1 MNWRL
6 VASLLLCGL
15 AGVVTW
21 LAGDLRPAQHE
32 VQTLT
37 QAWQVAG
44 DGSAPPPRDAP
55 WQAVQLPTSQ
65 RGTPALRP
73 TPLWFRM
80 PFNDAGHHD
89 GFLAVL
95 LPYLYGGGQVWV
107 NGQRVGD
114 IPVSTPQTHVR
125 WERPHLVMVPDTLL
139 RTQGN
144 ELWVHAVPVQGE
156 TVLNVPAPSVG
167 APDSLRQWHDR
178 RFFWVQTVP
187 ELCVGGCLVVA
198 ILVLLIWVRLP
209 EEVLYGW
216 FGVATLLW
224 GLRTLTFVAESLP
237 QDRWPWWRLIYLVTT
252 GGFVVVMA
260 LFVARSAGLR
270 RPWLE
275 RGLLAYWLSGPVW
288 LLLTGVDADALV
300 NRVWTAGLIPVG
312 VGMVSVAL
320 YNTWKLRTLES
331 LALPLALALATLCG
345 IHDYLVVWN
354 PAVLAMLNAEWAG
367 QRYFLLHHG
376 ANVLLVTMGLLL
388 SSRFVRSVREV
399 RVLNET
405 LESRI
410 ADRERVIAANFDR
423 MADLERRQAAAEER
437 KLIMREIHDGLGS
450 RLFTSLSRVERGA
463 MDGAQ
468 IADLL
473 RQCIADMRLAL
484 DVLSPE
490 DQDLCV
496 AFGDFMF
503 RWQAELQAVGIN
515 CDWRLDV
522 PGEELPLKPYATLQ
536 LLRVAREALTNV
548 VKHAQARQVWLL
560 LTQREDRLC
569 LQIEDDGVGLNASG
583 RSAGRGLGN
592 MATRAQD
599 LGGTLRIE
607 PRAGGGT
614 QVSMSIALSP
624 FLSSPRESPP
634 ADG

>member
-6 VASLLLCGL
+6 VASTLLCGL
-15 AGVVTW
+15 AGMVTW
-21 LAGDLRPAQHE
+21 LAADLRPSQSD

-37 QAWQVAG
+37 QAWQLAADTHG
-44 DGSAPPPRDAP
+44 PPPPDAP

-65 RGTPALRP
+65 RGTPSGTP
-73 TPLWFRM
+73 TPLWFRL
-80 PFNDAGHHD
+80 PFDPAGHHD

-107 NGQRVGD
+107 NGALVGD
-114 IPVSTPQTHVR
+114 IPVSTAQTHVR
-125 WERPHLVMVPDTLL
+125 WERPHLVMVPQRLL
-139 RTQGN
+139 RPAGN
-144 ELWVHAVPVQGE
+144 ELMVHAVPVQGE

-167 APDSLRQWHDR
+167 APVELRRWHDQ

-198 ILVLLIWVRLP
+198 VLVLLIWGRLP

-224 GLRTLTFVAESLP
+224 GLRTLTFVAETLP
-237 QDRWPWWRLIYLVTT
+237 QDRWPWWRLIYLATT

-260 LFVARSAGLR
+260 LFVGRSAGLR
-270 RPWLE
+270 KPWLE
-275 RGLLAYWLSGPVW
+275 RALLAYWLSGPIW
-288 LLLTGVDADALV
+288 LLLTGVNADAVV

-312 VGMVSVAL
+312 VGMVSVAF
-320 YNTWKLRTLES
+320 YSAWKLRTLES

-354 PAVLAMLNAEWAG
+354 PDLLAAFNPTWAG

-376 ANVLLVTMGLLL
+376 ANVLLMTMGLLL
-388 SSRFVRSVREV
+388 SSRFVRSVRGL
-399 RVLNET
+399 RDLNET

-423 MADLERRQAAAEER
+423 VAELERRNAAAEER

-450 RLFTSLSRVERGA
+450 QLFTSLSRVERGA
-463 MDGAQ
+463 MDSAQ

-473 RQCIADMRLAL
+473 RLCISDMRLAL
-484 DVLSPE
+484 DVLSPD
-490 DQDLCV
+490 DQDLFV

-503 RWQAELQAVGIN
+503 RWQAELQAVGIA
-515 CDWRLDV
+515 CDWQLDV
-522 PGEELPLKPYATLQ
+522 PGEELPVKPHATLQ

-548 VKHAQARQVWLL
+548 VKHAKARQVSLL
-560 LTQREDRLC
+560 LAQREHCLL
-569 LQIEDDGVGLNASG
+569 LQIEDDGVGVTTASRPG
-583 RSAGRGLGN
+583 GRGLGN
-592 MATRAQD
+592 MAARAD
-599 LGGTLRIE
+599 ALGGALRIE
-607 PRAGGGT
+607 PRPAGGT
-614 QVSMSIALSP
+614 QVTLSIPLPALLTP
-624 FLSSPRESPP
+624 PRDTPP
-634 ADG
+634 VNA